1 MSHMF
6 RTITWTAEHC
16 RHTEIEV
23 YLGLAPGLEDNALQ
37 RTLGGDALVS
47 HGSREVPIASN
58 GHAGGTVP
66 LRLYAMRDAR
76 HVRVERCQDRSSL
89 DGFQRVRLQFQVKEC
104 PRAAHGAKSGAD
116 NTVPPVVAFLITIG
130 LTADEEAAFFS
141 HVVNDFLV
149 KSWSSLPTLLR
160 ELGCTAAPEAA

>member
-1 MSHMF
+1 MES
-6 RTITWTAEHC
+6 
-16 RHTEIEV
+16 
-23 YLGLAPGLEDNALQ
+23 
-37 RTLGGDALVS
+37 
-47 HGSREVPIASN
+47 
-58 GHAGGTVP
+58 
-66 LRLYAMRDAR
+66 
-76 HVRVERCQDRSSL
+76 
-89 DGFQRVRLQFQVKEC
+89 